1 MGQNGEFNDNTCV
14 EYKVGVE
21 AHLSLPLFIS
31 LDLLRWNRQLKTIK
45 VFNFAFDF
53 LKTTIA

>member
-1 MGQNGEFNDNTCV
+1 MGQNGEFNDNNCV

-31 LDLLRWNRQLKTIK
+31 LSVEMEQTVKK
-45 VFNFAFDF
+45 YKSV
-53 LKTTIA
+53 